1 MNVYEK
7 KATFNERTPVRVQL
21 DWGPVN
27 EYTDENFNTA
37 LSDMLS
43 RDNGQV
49 LYVDLESGHVI
60 VELDRCTIGRW
71 ESFGFKVNVLN
82 RHLVEYRQVRGITKA
97 EQEAEEKKEAE
108 NKALL
113 AMPRETKE
121 VINRLLNQLGE
132 EIDKLRAENEELK
145 KEIAQKLS

>member
-60 VELDRCTIGRW
+60 VELDRCTIARW
-71 ESFGFKVNVLN
+71 ESFGFTVNILN